1 MYQYFKIC
9 NLSPYLTKVAWKIFK
24 LILINFRL
32 NSHSKHIRHKL
43 ATSIREKQI
52 PNQMKIETLIDD
64 GNKVENNNE
73 FVEQ

>member
-1 MYQYFKIC
+1 MC
-9 NLSPYLTKVAWKIFK
+9 
-24 LILINFRL
+24 ILINLRL
-32 NSHSKHIRHKL
+32 NSHSKHIGHKL
-43 ATSIREKQI
+43 ATSIWEKQI